1 MSVEGRI
8 AKLRRDHQ
16 ELERQIL
23 DLEAH
28 PGVDPLEV
36 SDLKKR
42 KLAIKEELQTLEQ
55 A

>member
-8 AKLRRDHQ
+8 KKLRQDHQ
-16 ELERQIL
+16 ELERQIT

-28 PGVDPLEV
+28 PGVDPLEI

-42 KLAIKEELQTLEQ
+42 KLAIKEELQGLEQ

>member
-8 AKLRRDHQ
+8 EKLRRDHQ
-16 ELERQIL
+16 ELERKIE

-28 PGVDPLEV
+28 PGADTLEIAE
-36 SDLKKR
+36 LKRR
-42 KLAIKEELQTLEQ
+42 KLGIKEELSGLER

>member
-8 AKLRRDHQ
+8 EKLRRDHQ

-36 SDLKKR
+36 SELKKR
-42 KLAIKEELQTLEQ
+42 KLAIKEELQALEQ